1 MDKFSNELE
10 KESRIYIFV
19 KIYSTLYCIFN
30 EFDRNILVDTF
41 LLKKNVEC
49 FEDKFTR
56 IFFFN
61 ITKNY
66 ALIKIYTYTLIQLK
80 VWRIYCYRL

>member
-30 EFDRNILVDTF
+30 EFDRNILVNTF
-41 LLKKNVEC
+41 LLKKLFYVLKTSLPEY
-49 FEDKFTR
+49 
-56 IFFFN
+56 FF
-61 ITKNY
+61 
-66 ALIKIYTYTLIQLK
+66 LILPKIMF
-80 VWRIYCYRL
+80 

>member
-30 EFDRNILVDTF
+30 EFDRNIMVNTF
-41 LLKKNVEC
+41 FVKITVLC

-66 ALIKIYTYTLIQLK
+66 ALIKKHLHSNSIKSLENL
-80 VWRIYCYRL
+80 LL

>member
-66 ALIKIYTYTLIQLK
+66 ALIKKHLHSNSIKSLENL
-80 VWRIYCYRL
+80 LL